1 MFNLFSDFFIR
12 VCSVIFLLITLSEVF
27 SELSQTSKM
36 KLLVKIVN
44 ELKPLYIFP
53 KCFIVDVQLGSEMLV
68 FIEYLIKNL
77 FKKLFFKVLLLP
89 A

>member
-1 MFNLFSDFFIR
+1 
-12 VCSVIFLLITLSEVF
+12 
-27 SELSQTSKM
+27 M

-44 ELKPLYIFP
+44 ELKPLHIFP